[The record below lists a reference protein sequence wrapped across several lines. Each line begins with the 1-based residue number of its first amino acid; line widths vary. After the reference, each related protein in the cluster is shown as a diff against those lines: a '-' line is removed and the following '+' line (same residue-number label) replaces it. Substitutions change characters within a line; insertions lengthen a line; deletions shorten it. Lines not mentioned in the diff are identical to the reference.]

1 MGDDLLPEDES
12 DLEEYKSKTQV
23 KKELLELV
31 DLANAIVDLGP
42 SAIKKLPLDEQ
53 VMDAVTAAKDMH
65 RKKPSFR
72 RQLQFIG
79 KLFRSRDTAPIYQA
93 LDNLKGQQAQE
104 KAKFHKLEQ
113 LRDGLVESGD
123 ENLTTLI
130 NDHPT
135 LDRQRLRQWIRQAK
149 KEKELNKPPKAY
161 REIFQ
166 YLKQELNN

>member
-31 DLANAIVDLGP
+31 DLANTIVDLGP
-42 SAIKKLPLDEQ
+42 SAIKKLPLDEEI
-53 VMDAVTAAKDMH
+53 MDAVNAAKDMH
-65 RKKPSFR
+65 RKKPSYR

-79 KLFRSRDTAPIYQA
+79 KLFRSRETAPVYEA

-113 LRDGLVESGD
+113 LRDGLVEGGD

-130 NDHPT
+130 NDHPH